1 MFPPSVSSARRRME
15 EEEREMG
22 DKTDGKK
29 DDKKEEGKKDDEKEK
44 GKEPGGIK
52 CFEVRR
58 LRWNHLLDHLHTN

>member
-1 MFPPSVSSARRRME
+1 
-15 EEEREMG
+15 MG